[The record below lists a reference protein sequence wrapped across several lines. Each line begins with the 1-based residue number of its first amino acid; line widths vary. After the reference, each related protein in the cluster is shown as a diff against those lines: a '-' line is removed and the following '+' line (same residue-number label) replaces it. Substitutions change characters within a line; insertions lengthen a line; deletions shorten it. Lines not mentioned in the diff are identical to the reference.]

1 MNNLERA
8 EKISGLIPFGF
19 KPFAVILS
27 FVLLSLL
34 GFIVMPFLPLKL
46 YPSESGQ
53 QIFINY
59 YIPGYKPNVVE
70 MEVTAPIESVISLIE
85 GIEKIE
91 STSGEGLGEIVVEVK
106 KRTDADKVKRL
117 IITAIR
123 QIYPKLPQSL
133 FFPTVSSVSQDDY
146 HKKQL
151 LVYTLWSDKPNWEIK
166 EIASDIIIPQLTS
179 LEGIASVEIQ
189 GASELIWQIRINPI
203 ALQNLGLSPD
213 KVATTLKSYV
223 INEGV
228 GQALSVKGNG
238 HNISLAGPG
247 ITANDL
253 ATVPIALVN
262 GRIIQLCQVAK
273 VEQVQRDTEKEF
285 RINGKPAVYLVISST
300 PDANQIKLAN
310 KIYGVFES
318 IKNDNQGISFS
329 KIYDSTQQ
337 LRIDL
342 RKNILRTLSSLA
354 LLLIFVLLA
363 YRKLRYL
370 LIISFS
376 LLTNIAIASLLYF
389 LFKIEIHLF
398 SLSGFALSLGL
409 IIDNTLVTLDH
420 LRDKKNMKIFT
431 ALLAATLTTIAVLV
445 SIFFMK
451 GKLIQNLIDFAWVI
465 IINLS
470 VSLAIALFFIPAL
483 FQAYPV
489 LKKGKKNN
497 IRKLKILAKSL
508 VWYEKYCC
516 FAIKHKRWGM
526 ALGLWAIGI
535 PVFLLPN
542 KIESKSVWA
551 EMYNKTI
558 GSDTYQYTLKPIADK
573 ALGGS
578 LRLFYN
584 STWANHAW
592 EIPER
597 TKLTVVYKLPDGV
610 TLEQADAI
618 ARIFESH
625 IQSTSGVESFTTNV
639 NRKRGTLEI
648 YFSSE
653 TETSTI
659 PFELKAKLERL
670 SLTQAAA
677 DFYIYGVGLGFS
689 SGTSSGFANSIIILK
704 GYSYKLL
711 MAYAKQFADS
721 ISKSPRVNAVWITG
735 GEQWL
740 FSDKDNKYA
749 SFSSEPLLL
758 RKIDKYELFQDI
770 TGFTGNNSW
779 YGWLPIGGK
788 VHGVKI
794 ISDTSLPSE
803 FEFSQHVTT
812 LDSVNFRLG
821 NITSFNSRKIADNIF
836 RENQQYIITLA
847 YNFIGPDKLVEK
859 ELKKNLSWIKSS
871 LPVGF
876 IAKTPYSNWFSE
888 RDMWSYYLIGVMLLL
903 IYIISAVLFES
914 LVQPLAVITLIPLSY
929 VGTFLTYWLFDL
941 PFDQGTIAAFILLG
955 GLVVNSVIYIL
966 NEQNNLGN
974 YISGSSRVW
983 YLKALRNKFIPILL
997 TILSTVFGLLP
1008 FVVFGEEPF
1017 WYSLAIGTI
1026 GGLSISVIILLIFMP
1041 VLPGVFKNNRI

>member
-1 MNNLERA
+1 MNYLECND
-8 EKISGLIPFGF
+8 KISSLIPFGF

-59 YIPGYKPNVVE
+59 YMPGYKPNVVE
-70 MEVTAPIESVISLIE
+70 MEVTAPIESVISLVE

-91 STSGEGLGEIVVEVK
+91 STSGEGWGEIVVEVK
-106 KRTDADKVKRL
+106 KGSDADKVKRL

-133 FFPTVSSVSQDDY
+133 FFPTVSSVSQDES

-166 EIASDIIIPQLTS
+166 QIVSDIIIPQLTL

-189 GASELIWQIRINPI
+189 GASELLWQIRINPS
-203 ALQNLGLSPD
+203 ALQNFGLSPD
-213 KVATTLKSYV
+213 KVANTLGSYV
-223 INEGV
+223 LNEGV
-228 GQALSVKGNG
+228 GQSSTIKGNNY
-238 HNISLAGPG
+238 NISLAGPG
-247 ITANDL
+247 IATKDL
-253 ATVPIALVN
+253 DTIPIALVN
-262 GRIIQLCQVAK
+262 GRIIRLGQIAII
-273 VEQVQRDTEKEF
+273 EQVQRNTEKEF

-300 PDANQIKLAN
+300 PDVNQLKLAN
-310 KIYGVFES
+310 KIYGKFEA
-318 IKNDNQGISFS
+318 IKNDIQSISYN

-431 ALLAATLTTIAVLV
+431 ALLAATLTTIAALV

-470 VSLAIALFFIPAL
+470 VSLVIALFLVPAL
-483 FQAYPV
+483 FQTLPV
-489 LKKGKKNN
+489 LKKSEKNN
-497 IRKLKILAKSL
+497 ISKLKILATIIT
-508 VWYEKYCC
+508 WYEKYCR
-516 FAIKHKRWGM
+516 FANKHKRWGI
-526 ALGLWAIGI
+526 ALGVWAIGI

-551 EMYNKTI
+551 NLYNKTI
-558 GSDTYQYTLKPIADK
+558 GSDAYQYTLKPFVDK
-573 ALGGS
+573 AFGGS

-584 STWANHAW
+584 SAWTNHTW

-597 TKLTVVYKLPDGV
+597 TKLTVVYKLPDGA

-625 IQSTSGVESFTTNV
+625 IQSTNGVESFITNV

-648 YFSSE
+648 YFTSE
-653 TETSTI
+653 AENSTI

-670 SLTQAAA
+670 SITQAAA

-689 SGTSSGFANSIIILK
+689 NGTSSGFANSIIILK

-721 ISKSPRVNAVWITG
+721 ISKSQRVNAVWITG

-740 FSDKDNKYA
+740 FSESDNKYA
-749 SFSSEPLLL
+749 YLSSEPLLL
-758 RKIDKYELFQDI
+758 RRIDRHKLFQDI
-770 TGFTGNNSW
+770 AGFTGNDSW
-779 YGWLPIGGK
+779 FGWLPIGGK
-788 VHGVKI
+788 VYGVKI
-794 ISDTSLPSE
+794 ISDIGIPSD
-803 FEFSQHVTT
+803 FEFCQHIATS
-812 LDSVNFRLG
+812 DSVNIRLG
-821 NITSFNSRKIADNIF
+821 NITSFNSRKIDDNIY
-836 RENQQYIITLA
+836 RENQEYLITLA
-847 YNFIGPDKLVEK
+847 YNYIGPDKLVEK
-859 ELKKNLSWIKSS
+859 ELKKNLDRIKTS

-876 IAKTPYSNWFSE
+876 VAKTPYSSWFSE
-888 RDMWSYYLIGVMLLL
+888 RDVWSYYLIAVMLLL
-903 IYIISAVLFES
+903 IYIIAAALFES
-914 LVQPLAVITLIPLSY
+914 LIQPLAVITVIPLSFI
-929 VGTFLTYWLFDL
+929 GTFLTYWMFDL
-941 PFDQGTIAAFILLG
+941 PFDQGTIASFMLLG

-966 NEQNNLGN
+966 NEQNNLGHSV
-974 YISGSSRVW
+974 IVSPIRG
-983 YLKALRNKFIPILL
+983 YLKALRYKFIPILL
-997 TILSTVFGLLP
+997 TILSTVLGLLP
-1008 FVVFGEEPF
+1008 FVVLGEEPF
-1017 WYSLAIGTI
+1017 WYSLALGTI
-1026 GGLSISVIILLIFMP
+1026 GGLSFSIIILLIFMP
-1041 VLPGVFKNNRI
+1041 VLPGVLKNKRI